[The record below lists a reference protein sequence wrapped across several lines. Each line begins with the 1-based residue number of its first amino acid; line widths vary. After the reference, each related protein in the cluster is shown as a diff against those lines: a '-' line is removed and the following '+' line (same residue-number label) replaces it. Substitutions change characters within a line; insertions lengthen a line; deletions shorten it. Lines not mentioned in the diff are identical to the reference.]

1 MSTTATA
8 QEEPTRPTPTTAQ
21 STPAVQT
28 RKPKPKRNGTR
39 HRSLRRSLNVLT
51 VVVAVALVAVAVVS
65 SIALVHLVDA
75 REALLD
81 QIDPASLSADQLLLA
96 YVDEETGVRGYILG
110 RNPAY
115 LQPTQTGMK
124 EEKSASADLNTE
136 LADQPEL
143 LQEARHAESGGDAW
157 ESSWVVPA
165 VRATATGNGAYASP
179 EALATGKAELDH
191 VRDELVALSH
201 QLAVKRSQDG
211 SNLNSATALLAIVVG
226 GGVILLVGGLVVMRI
241 LLKRWVVSP
250 LALVSA
256 DARTVTD
263 GDLAHEISAPEPVE
277 ILDLATDIEA
287 MRQRIV
293 QELQEVDAARL
304 ELHGRNEELRRSN
317 QELEQF
323 AYVASH
329 DLQEPLRKV
338 TSFVRLLQQRYEGQ
352 LDERADQYI
361 GFAVDGASRMQ
372 QLISDLLAFSRV
384 GRDTD
389 RFEMLPMAEC
399 VQAAIDNLEPAIAE
413 CGASIEVGR
422 LPAAWGDRALLVSLW
437 QNLVANSVKFH
448 SDASPV
454 VKIEA
459 AREGEHEWRYSVSDN
474 GIGIE
479 PRFAEKIFVIFQRLH
494 GRDSYPGTGIGL
506 ALCQKIVDFH
516 GGRIWLD
523 TTHQN
528 GTRICFTLPV
538 VGTEGAP

>member
-1 MSTTATA
+1 
-8 QEEPTRPTPTTAQ
+8 
-21 STPAVQT
+21 
-28 RKPKPKRNGTR
+28 
-39 HRSLRRSLNVLT
+39 
-51 VVVAVALVAVAVVS
+51 
-65 SIALVHLVDA
+65 
-75 REALLD
+75 
-81 QIDPASLSADQLLLA
+81 
-96 YVDEETGVRGYILG
+96 
-110 RNPAY
+110 
-115 LQPTQTGMK
+115 
-124 EEKSASADLNTE
+124 
-136 LADQPEL
+136 
-143 LQEARHAESGGDAW
+143 
-157 ESSWVVPA
+157 
-165 VRATATGNGAYASP
+165 
-179 EALATGKAELDH
+179 
-191 VRDELVALSH
+191 
-201 QLAVKRSQDG
+201 
-211 SNLNSATALLAIVVG
+211 G